1 MAQNIVVIGIKYF
14 FVDLIGGVL
23 NFPLWWYTRGLK
35 ITAQFCF
42 GSVQSQ
48 WQALGLSVWLKN
60 LFVPMYGETAIS
72 GRIIS
77 FFTRVGVLVGKSI
90 FLAIWSVFMVVAFA
104 AYLILLPF
112 LIINIVYHVAVLL

>member
-23 NFPLWWYTRGLK
+23 NFPLWWYTRGLQ
-35 ITAQFCF
+35 ITARFCF
-42 GSVQSQ
+42 GSIQNQ
-48 WQALGLSVWLKN
+48 WLALGLSVWLKN

-72 GRIIS
+72 GRVIS
-77 FFTRVGVLVGKSI
+77 FFTRLAILFGKSV
-90 FLAIWSVFMVVAFA
+90 FLAIWSVFMVIGFA

-112 LIINIVYHVAVLL
+112 LVINIVYHLAALL